1 MGSVIDYIEC
11 PNCEQEAFSDY
22 YYKTGEQYINCNNCG
37 YHYSFIIKRDKEGN
51 MIKIDESKDF
61 AVDNVVREEKEL
73 KEPYGA
79 YRIKY
84 YDSVATQCGSLTDKK
99 DYDIFVSEII
109 SFSNQENKI
118 EYCSISRF
126 IFGDIITE
134 NIIDNGPEIDS
145 AGFTKEDRNYE

>member
-11 PNCEQEAFSDY
+11 PNCKQEAFNDY
-22 YYKTGEQYINCNNCG
+22 YYKTGEEYINCGNCG
-37 YHYSFIIKRDKEGN
+37 YHYSFIIKRDDDGN
-51 MIKIDESKDF
+51 MIKLDESKDF
-61 AVDNVVREEKEL
+61 AIDNVLREEKEL

-84 YDSVATQCGSLTDKK
+84 YDSVATQCGSLADKK

-118 EYCSISRF
+118 EHCYISRL
-126 IFGDIITE
+126 INKDIVTE
-134 NIIDNGPEIDS
+134 NIIDNSPEVDS
-145 AGFTKEDRNYE
+145 AGFTKEDRN